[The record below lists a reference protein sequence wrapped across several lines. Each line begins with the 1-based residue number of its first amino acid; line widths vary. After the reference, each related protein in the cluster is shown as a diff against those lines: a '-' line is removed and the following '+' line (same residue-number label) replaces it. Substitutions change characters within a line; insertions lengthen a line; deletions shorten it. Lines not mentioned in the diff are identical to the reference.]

1 MTFYRYLLLPAVCLF
16 CLTCLVACQNTA
28 PADQLTVVQ
37 GTVTSYETGRP
48 LPGVLMSVGA
58 FSRGLFSRPYP
69 VPTGDSVR
77 TDAQG
82 KYTLGFRNTK
92 GLYYAITLEVYKNAN
107 YSGPPRYT
115 FDASQ
120 PSDPLLG
127 AGSWEVTVGKTNIV
141 NFKPNELRTVAVRIR
156 NRNTG
161 YQLLD
166 FNYRTLHGNA
176 LDTLA
181 YLRGYYLPAGGVKF
195 RYYDVNATNQ
205 VVKDTLV
212 ALVVQNPTAL
222 PPDTLRAT
230 LTFVR

>member
-16 CLTCLVACQNTA
+16 CLTCLVACKNTA

-48 LPGVLMSVGA
+48 LPRVLLAIASFENG
-58 FSRGLFSRPYP
+58 FSGRTSEL
-69 VPTGDSVR
+69 TGDSAR

-82 KYTLGFRNTK
+82 HYQFSFRNKK
-92 GLYYAITLEVYKNAN
+92 GEFYAVVLAPFNFNAP
-107 YSGPPRYT
+107 YHPPRLA
-115 FDASQ
+115 FAANQ
-120 PSDPLLG
+120 PVDSY
-127 AGSWEVTVGKTNIV
+127 AGGGGLKVEIGRTNTVD
-141 NFKPNELRTVAVRIR
+141 FRPNELRTVAVHIR

-161 YQLLD
+161 YPQLY
-166 FNYRTLHGNA
+166 FNGYLHGNN

-181 YLRGYYLPAGGVKF
+181 YLDGYYLPPAGVKF
-195 RYYDVNATNQ
+195 DYYQRNAAGQ
-205 VVKDTLV
+205 IAKDTAV
-212 ALVVQNPTAL
+212 ALIFQNPTAL